1 MGIRRE
7 AILMGMLRSKEV
19 CHEAN
24 PVRCPACR
32 RLMVLVCVLPK
43 FASLPEVQ
51 KYQCVK
57 CGQMASHPANE
68 CP

>member
-1 MGIRRE
+1 MGIMCE
-7 AILMGMLRSKEV
+7 VILMGMLRTKV
-19 CHEAN
+19 ICREAN
-24 PVRCPACR
+24 PVRCPRCR

-57 CGQMASHPANE
+57 CGQIASHPAH
-68 CP
+68 

>member
-1 MGIRRE
+1 MGIMRE
-7 AILMGMLRSKEV
+7 VILMGMLRVKEIRR
-19 CHEAN
+19 EAN
-24 PVRCPACR
+24 PVRCPTCR

-57 CGQMASHPANE
+57 CGNVASHPAN
-68 CP
+68 